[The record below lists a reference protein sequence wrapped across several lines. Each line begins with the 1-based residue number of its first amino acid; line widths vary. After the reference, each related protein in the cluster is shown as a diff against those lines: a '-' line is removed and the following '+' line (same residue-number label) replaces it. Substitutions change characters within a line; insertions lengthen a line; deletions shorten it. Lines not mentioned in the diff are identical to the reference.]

1 MSLPLAGLRVLDLT
15 RALAGPYCTMI
26 LADLGAEVIKAEPI
40 QGGDMTRQWGPY
52 HGGIGV
58 FYLSINRNKQSL
70 AVNFRDPQGLALLQ
84 GLARDVDVVVE
95 NFKPGTTKSI
105 GLDYPSLVNDAPR
118 LVYTSITGFGTK
130 GPYGQWPGYDQIA
143 QGMSGMMSITGAA
156 DGLPTRLGVP
166 LADLVAGMWSAL
178 GTITALY
185 QRNETGRGQKVET
198 SLLAGVVGMLCVQG
212 QRFLSLGEVPGR
224 IGNEHPVIYPYGTF
238 EASNGTINIAA
249 STQAQWQI
257 LCHLLDLNHLIESPD
272 YISNETRSENRLAL
286 KALMNAKL
294 TSRTVLEWTT
304 LLMEAGIPAGPIYD
318 LQQLFEDPN
327 LAASG
332 LVEMVTHP
340 QLGEIKQLSNP
351 LRLDS
356 IGPATVRTP
365 PPRLGE
371 HTLSILSQM
380 GLDKLMINNLVA
392 AKVVAD
398 YRETE

>member
-1 MSLPLAGLRVLDLT
+1 
-15 RALAGPYCTMI
+15 
-26 LADLGAEVIKAEPI
+26 
-40 QGGDMTRQWGPY
+40 
-52 HGGIGV
+52 
-58 FYLSINRNKQSL
+58 
-70 AVNFRDPQGLALLQ
+70 
-84 GLARDVDVVVE
+84 
-95 NFKPGTTKSI
+95 
-105 GLDYPSLVNDAPR
+105 
-118 LVYTSITGFGTK
+118 
-130 GPYGQWPGYDQIA
+130 
-143 QGMSGMMSITGAA
+143 
-156 DGLPTRLGVP
+156 
-166 LADLVAGMWSAL
+166 
-178 GTITALY
+178 
-185 QRNETGRGQKVET
+185 
-198 SLLAGVVGMLCVQG
+198 
-212 QRFLSLGEVPGR
+212 
-224 IGNEHPVIYPYGTF
+224 
-238 EASNGTINIAA
+238 
-249 STQAQWQI
+249 
-257 LCHLLDLNHLIESPD
+257 
-272 YISNETRSENRLAL
+272 
-286 KALMNAKL
+286 MNAKL

-398 YRETE
+398 DRETE